1 MLGFYDVDNIIVDIS
16 TTKVQ
21 LFLEFT
27 SPHLLFYSK
36 KGDET
41 ALTGPVQD

>member
-21 LFLEFT
+21 LFLELP
-27 SPHLLFYSK
+27 SPHLLFLLK
-36 KGDET
+36 KGE
-41 ALTGPVQD
+41 VE